1 MPTIA
6 RTSDTSFLEAALAGY
21 QAELDRITAAIAYL
35 QKRLHRGGGGGGVPS
50 PFTKAPTARKKHRI
64 SAEGRARIAE
74 AQRKR
79 WAAAR
84 KAN

>member
-1 MPTIA
+1 MP
-6 RTSDTSFLEAALAGY
+6 TSDTSFLEAALAGY
-21 QAELDRITAAIAYL
+21 QAELVRITAAIADL
-35 QKRLHRGGGGGGVPS
+35 KKRLGRGGGGGVPS
-50 PFTKAPTARKKHRI
+50 PFSKAPAARKTHRI

-84 KAN
+84 KK